1 MIDLRSD
8 TVTRPSRAMLEAM
21 MAAPVGDD
29 VYGDDPTVNAL
40 QDYAA
45 ELSGKEAAIFLPTGT
60 QANLVA
66 LLSHCERGE
75 EYIVGQAAHNYLF
88 EAGGAAVLGSI
99 QPQPIDAAADG
110 TLPLDKVAMKI
121 KPDDIHFARTKLL
134 SLENTHNGKVL
145 PREYLKEA
153 WEFTRERNL
162 ALHVDG
168 ARIFNAVVA
177 YGCELKEITQYCDS
191 FTICLSKGLGTP
203 VGSLLVGNRD
213 YIKRA
218 IRWRKMAGGGMR
230 QSGILAAAGMYAL
243 KNNVARLQ
251 EDHDNAAW
259 MAEQLREAGAD
270 VMRQDTNMLFV
281 RVGEENAAALGEYM
295 KARNVLINASPIV
308 RLVTHLDVSREQL
321 AEVAAHWRAFLRVKE
336 RDVPQRILVLG
347 ASGYIGQHL
356 VRTLSQQGHQILAAA
371 RHVDRLAKLQLAN
384 VSCHKV
390 DLSWPDNL
398 PALLQDIDTVYFLV
412 HSMGEGGDFIAQE
425 RQVALNVRDALREVP
440 VKQLIFLSSLQAP
453 PHEQSDHLRARQA
466 TADILRE
473 ANVPVT
479 ELRAGIIVGAGSAAF
494 EVMRDMV
501 YNLPVLTP
509 PRWVRSRT
517 TPIALENLLHYL
529 VALLDHPASEHRI
542 FEAAGPEVL
551 SYQQQ
556 FEHFMAVSGKRRW
569 LIPIPLPTRCW
580 ISVWFLN
587 VITSVPPTTARA
599 LIQGLKHDLLADDTA
614 LRALIPQR
622 LIAFDDAVRST
633 LKEEEKLVNS
643 SDWGYDAQAFARWRP
658 EYGYFAKQA
667 GFTVKTSASLA
678 ALWQVVNQIGGKERY
693 FFGNILWQTRALMDR
708 AIGHKLAKGRP
719 EREYLQTGDAVDSW
733 KVIVVEP
740 EKQLTLLFGMKAP
753 GLGRLCFS
761 LEDKGDYRTID
772 VRAFWHPHGMP
783 GLFYWLLMI
792 PAHLFIFRGMAKQI
806 ARLAEQSTD

>member
-1 MIDLRSD
+1 M
-8 TVTRPSRAMLEAM
+8 
-21 MAAPVGDD
+21 
-29 VYGDDPTVNAL
+29 
-40 QDYAA
+40 
-45 ELSGKEAAIFLPTGT
+45 
-60 QANLVA
+60 
-66 LLSHCERGE
+66 
-75 EYIVGQAAHNYLF
+75 
-88 EAGGAAVLGSI
+88 LGSI

-168 ARIFNAVVA
+168 ARIFNAIVA

-218 IRWRKMAGGGMR
+218 IRWRKMTGGGMR

-308 RLVTHLDVSREQL
+308 RPVTHLDVSREQL
-321 AEVAAHWRAFLRVKE
+321 AEVAAHWRAFWRVKE
-336 RDVPQRILVLG
+336 GDVPQRILVLG

-356 VRTLSQQGHQILAAA
+356 VRTLSQQGHQIPAAA

-473 ANVPVT
+473 AGVPVT

-569 LIPIPLPTRCW
+569 LIPIPFPTRW

-587 VITSVPPTTARA
+587 VITSVPPTTAKA

-622 LIAFDDAVRST
+622 LIAFDDAVRRT

-753 GLGRLCFS
+753 GLGRLCFT

-792 PAHLFIFRGMAKQI
+792 PAHLFIFRGMAKRI